1 MSVIALRNKG
11 TKLFPRAINCVLLPI
26 SGLNSESSPFR
37 EKEGG
42 GEEFG
47 LTLDGGKPSRISG
60 FFASQGDFKSQ
71 GPHRQ
76 DLSSVKVKK

>member
-11 TKLFPRAINCVLLPI
+11 TKLFPRAINCVLLTI

-42 GEEFG
+42 G
-47 LTLDGGKPSRISG
+47 GGIWINPGRG
-60 FFASQGDFKSQ
+60 QTE
-71 GPHRQ
+71 Q
-76 DLSSVKVKK
+76 DLRVFC